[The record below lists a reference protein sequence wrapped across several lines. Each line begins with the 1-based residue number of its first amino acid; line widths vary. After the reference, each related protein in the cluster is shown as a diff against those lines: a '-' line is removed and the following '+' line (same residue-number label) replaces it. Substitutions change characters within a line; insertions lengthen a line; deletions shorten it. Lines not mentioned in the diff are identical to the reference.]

1 MQSII
6 IIIIHIAIAIVI
18 VSSSSRNSIGI
29 GIMKIIMHVARLS
42 SLSLSMA
49 LCVIM
54 MFEVRPFCIC
64 ALHMIQ

>member
-18 VSSSSRNSIGI
+18 VCSSRNSIGI

-49 LCVIM
+49 LYVIM